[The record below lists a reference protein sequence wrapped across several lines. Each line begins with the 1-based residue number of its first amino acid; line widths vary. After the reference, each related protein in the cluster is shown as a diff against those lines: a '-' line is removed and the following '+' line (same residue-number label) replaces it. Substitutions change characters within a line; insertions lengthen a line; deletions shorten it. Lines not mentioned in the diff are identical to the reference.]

1 MNDRPGRTDK
11 RATILV
17 TIIIFGFSIIFFRL
31 MALMIFEHK
40 TLAQK
45 ARMQY
50 LRVEALKPKRGAI
63 YDRKMREMAVNIDTN
78 SLYGV
83 PSQVVNTKNLSKSL
97 SPIINVGSRQIET
110 KLSSDKNF
118 VWLARKLDD
127 KTAARIRVLKLE
139 GVGFLTEAKRY
150 YPKAILASHV
160 IGFADIDNQGLE
172 GVELKY
178 DSYIK
183 GIGGKAFHGRDAR
196 GNSLSDGITN
206 DIPGASIVLTIDE
219 GLQYITEREL
229 EKAMAKWQ
237 AKAATAIM
245 MDPMTG
251 EMLAMA
257 NRPAYDPNF
266 SSRASPPARRNRA
279 ITDIYE
285 PGSTFKAVL
294 AAGALEEA
302 VVSMGDKFDCSK
314 GFIEINRRIIRDVHK
329 HEVLTFSEVIQK
341 SSNVGTIQLSL
352 RMGKDKF
359 YKYIKAFGFGEKTD
373 IDLIGEVSGILRK
386 PENWSGTSIASIA
399 IGQEIGVTPLQILGA
414 YAAIANGGNLMKPY
428 IVSEIIDSSGDTL
441 KTFSPKIERR
451 VISEATA
458 RKMVN
463 VLKTVVEEGGT
474 AGQAAIKG
482 NFVAGKTGTAQIV
495 EPETGKY
502 SKTKYISSFVGFVP
516 ADNPKIALI
525 VVIHEPKGAI
535 YGGTVAAPVFKNI
548 VDQAL
553 AYLNVP
559 LEKEDSNT
567 LLVRR

>member
-1 MNDRPGRTDK
+1 MNDRK
-11 RATILV
+11 RAIILATV
-17 TIIIFGFSIIFFRL
+17 IIFGFSIIFFRL
-31 MALMIFEHK
+31 MSLMIFEHK
-40 TLAQK
+40 SLAQK
-45 ARMQY
+45 ARMQH
-50 LRVEALKPKRGAI
+50 LMVESLEPKRGNI

-83 PSQVVNTKNLSKSL
+83 PSQVVNTKNLSESL
-97 SPIINVGSRQIET
+97 SPIISVGSRQIET
-110 KLSSDKNF
+110 KLSSDRNF
-118 VWLARKLDD
+118 VWLARKLND
-127 KTAARIRVLKLE
+127 KTAERIRVLKLE

-150 YPKAILASHV
+150 YPKAMLASHV
-160 IGFADIDNQGLE
+160 IGFVGIDNQGLE

-178 DSYIK
+178 DSYMK
-183 GIGGKAFHGRDAR
+183 GIGGKVFHSRDAR

-219 GLQYITEREL
+219 VLQYITEREL
-229 EKAMAKWQ
+229 EKAMVKWQ

-245 MDPMTG
+245 MDPLTG
-251 EMLAMA
+251 EILAMA
-257 NRPAYDPNF
+257 NRPTYDPNF
-266 SSRASPPARRNRA
+266 PGQASPSARRNRA

-285 PGSTFKAVL
+285 PGSTLKAVL

-302 VVSMGDKFDCSK
+302 VVSMDDKFDCSK
-314 GFIEINRRIIRDVHK
+314 GFIQIGRRIIRDVHK

-341 SSNVGTIQLSL
+341 SSNVGAIQLSQ

-373 IDLIGEVSGILRK
+373 IDLIGEVRGILRE
-386 PENWSGTSIASIA
+386 PENWSGISIASIA
-399 IGQEIGVTPLQILGA
+399 LGYEIGVTPLQVLRA
-414 YAAIANGGNLMKPY
+414 YAAIANGGNLMRPY
-428 IVSEIIDSSGDTL
+428 IVSDIIDFSGNIV
-441 KTFSPKIERR
+441 KSFSPKIERR
-451 VISEATA
+451 VISKTTA
-458 RKMVN
+458 RKMVD

-474 AGQAAIKG
+474 AGQSAIKG
-482 NFVAGKTGTAQIV
+482 NFVAGKTGTTQVAD
-495 EPETGKY
+495 PKTGKY

-535 YGGTVAAPVFKNI
+535 FGGTVAAPVFKNI
-548 VDQAL
+548 VDHAL

-559 LEKEDSNT
+559 MEKEGSNI